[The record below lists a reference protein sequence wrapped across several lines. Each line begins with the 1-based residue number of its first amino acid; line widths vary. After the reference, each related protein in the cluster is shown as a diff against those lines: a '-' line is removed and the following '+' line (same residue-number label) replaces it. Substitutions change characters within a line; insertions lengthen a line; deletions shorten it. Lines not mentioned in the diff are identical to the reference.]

1 METEF
6 GKKYLPCFHPCWFR
20 RDAYGFNKDSCS
32 STCCWSKKTNEIEK
46 DKGLGRSRGE
56 FSSKIHALVD
66 ALGNPIKFIITGAEV
81 NDITQGSNLIEDLNS
96 MIVKNWWKRLSKQVQ
111 LQ

>member
-1 METEF
+1 
-6 GKKYLPCFHPCWFR
+6 
-20 RDAYGFNKDSCS
+20 
-32 STCCWSKKTNEIEK
+32 
-46 DKGLGRSRGE
+46 
-56 FSSKIHALVD
+56 VD